1 MKYKPLRYAVT
12 LVALLIAAARIYWPN
27 LTIDGVTLGLLG
39 IALFP
44 WLQPLL
50 KSIEL
55 PGVLKVEMQDYEQST
70 SETPPP
76 GHQAPV
82 AAAAPA
88 PLQPYDAAARLKV
101 LATLWR
107 YQQQL
112 FPNEPG
118 KRWTFAVG
126 PTAPDFPFY
135 LRGIAQL
142 VSEGLVAIVPQ
153 NQHCVLTNEGLAY
166 CHQHAAELAD
176 ADTYQF

>member
-12 LVALLIAAARIYWPN
+12 LGALLVAAARIYWPE
-27 LTIDGVTLGLLG
+27 LKIDGVTLGLLG
-39 IALFP
+39 IALLP

-55 PGVLKVEMQDYEQST
+55 PGGLKLEMQDYEQSI
-70 SETPPP
+70 SDTPPP
-76 GHQAPV
+76 GQQAPV
-82 AAAAPA
+82 AAVAPA
-88 PLQPYDAAARLKV
+88 AQQPYDAAARMKV

-112 FPNEPG
+112 FPEEPA

-126 PTAPDFPFY
+126 PTAPDFAFY

-142 VSEGLVAIVPQ
+142 VSEGLIAILPQ
-153 NQHCVLTNEGLAY
+153 NQHCLLTNEGMAY
-166 CHQHAAELAD
+166 CQEHAAELA
-176 ADTYQF
+176 AVETYQF